1 MKFRLGTKVT
11 GARKGNDGVT
21 LSMEP
26 AKGGAAEEL
35 KADIVLLSIGRRP
48 TPRARSG
55 RGRRGDWTNA
65 AG

>member
-1 MKFRLGTKVT
+1 MKVT

-21 LSMEP
+21 LTIEP

-48 TPRARSG
+48 SPTASGWPRPASR
-55 RGRRGDWTNA
+55 WTNA